1 MVYVVCQKERIIGQ
15 TKSEQAVFEGE
26 LVVRITKSERCRPQL
41 NGEGY
46 ALLRSSTSLINSR
59 PSNDMRIDHRNIEGR
74 HEDIFI
80 RYRNEPLYMLHQ
92 PLNSIH
98 KRGVRA

>member
-1 MVYVVCQKERIIGQ
+1 MVYVVSQKERIIGQ
-15 TKSEQAVFEGE
+15 TKSEQVFEGE
-26 LVVRITKSERCRPQL
+26 HVVRITKSESCRPQL
-41 NGEGY
+41 HGEGY
-46 ALLRSSTSLINSR
+46 ALQRSSTSLINSR
-59 PSNDMRIDHRNIEGR
+59 PSNDMRIDHRNIERR

-92 PLNSIH
+92 SLNSIH